1 MDDLPEN
8 DHLIMSK
15 PWELIPEMLD
25 IRLNS
30 WELSTHQNNKYEKT
44 RCVHSKILTGLGAL
58 DSKMAKAQFLMILSK
73 ASCFIVEIGKH
84 MIFANVRG
92 ALSLKVR

>member
-1 MDDLPEN
+1 MQ
-8 DHLIMSK
+8 
-15 PWELIPEMLD
+15 D

-44 RCVHSKILTGLGAL
+44 RCFQSKILTGLGAL
-58 DSKMAKAQFLMILSK
+58 NSKLAKPQFLMILSK
-73 ASCFIVEIGKH
+73 VSGFRVEIEKR

-92 ALSLKVR
+92 ALSLKLR

>member
-1 MDDLPEN
+1 
-8 DHLIMSK
+8 
-15 PWELIPEMLD
+15 MLD

-30 WELSTHQNNKYEKT
+30 LELSTHQNNKYEKT
-44 RCVHSKILTGLGAL
+44 RCFHSKILTGLGAL
-58 DSKMAKAQFLMILSK
+58 DSKLAKAHFLRILSK
-73 ASCFIVEIGKH
+73 VPGFIIEIEKR